1 MIRGIFSGGAAPRGA
16 QRAFCT
22 GLALALLFGAS
33 LFAAAPALAAGP
45 PVRSTATTRATVVRP
60 LTLVKVNDLDF
71 GDIVAGTT
79 LGTVLVN
86 PVNGT
91 RTSTGGVTLASGNG
105 QPASFAGMGA
115 RGQRVSLRV
124 SANTITL
131 TRIGGTQTM
140 TMNNFTINS
149 SPASTL
155 STTPRNFVIAAPTGV
170 FNFNVGATLRVGANQ
185 MPGKYRG
192 QFTVTLIYQ

>member
-1 MIRGIFSGGAAPRGA
+1 MTWGDSCRGEQPCHAKRAIRAA
-16 QRAFCT
+16 
-22 GLALALLFGAS
+22 LALALGAGWA
-33 LFAAAPALAAGP
+33 LPAQAQQVVP
-45 PVRSTATTRATVVRP
+45 PVVSTAYARATVVRP
-60 LTLVKVNDLDF
+60 LTLVKVTDLDF

-91 RTSTGGVTLASGNG
+91 RTRTGGVTLASGNG

-170 FNFNVGATLRVGANQ
+170 FNFNVGATLRVAANQ
-185 MPGKYRG
+185 MPGRYRG